1 MADQFHERSI
11 AFALDAGEFEF
22 RAADDGDGLS
32 ISGWITRFGE
42 PTVISDWLGEYTE
55 EIDRKAFDRTLLE
68 RGPAKVKMQFDH
80 GHSVFGTLPIGVWSN
95 IRAERKGLWGEGR
108 IHDNWHTIPIR
119 AAIESQ
125 ALDGMSFK
133 FKVVGEKWR
142 KAEPGSGKPDHRT
155 LTEVALFEA
164 GPVVHQAYEG
174 TTVGLRSRALD
185 LYRSAYRSP
194 DQTVASQSPTPPAIV
209 TNTDTAVAPV
219 GDTDPATRT
228 EADPPVGIT
237 RREMRLRALTALGA
251 IPNDQDRG
259 AA

>member
-1 MADQFHERSI
+1 MTDQIHERSV
-11 AFALDAGEFEF
+11 AFNLSDGDFEF

-42 PTVISDWLGEYTE
+42 PTIISDWLGEYVE
-55 EIDRKAFDRTLLE
+55 EIDRKAFDRTLVE
-68 RGPAKVKMQFDH
+68 RGPSKVKMQFDH
-80 GHSVFGTLPIGVWSN
+80 GHSVFGTLPIGVWQT

-142 KAEPGSGKPDHRT
+142 KAEPGSGKLDHRV

-174 TTVGLRSRALD
+174 TSVGLRSRALD
-185 LYRSAYRSP
+185 LYRSEFGGHGV
-194 DQTVASQSPTPPAIV
+194 TVPPVVA
-209 TNTDTAVAPV
+209 TLSETREAVAPV
-219 GDTDPATRT
+219 GDTDPAIRT
-228 EADPPVGIT
+228 EADPPAGIT
-237 RREMRLRALTALGA
+237 RQQMNDRVRVVLALQKGN
-251 IPNDQDRG
+251 PSDQDRG

>member
-1 MADQFHERSI
+1 MADQIHERSV
-11 AFALDAGEFEF
+11 AFDLSGGDFEF
-22 RAADDGDGLS
+22 RAADDGDGLT

-42 PTVISDWLGEYTE
+42 PAVISDWLGDYVE
-55 EIDRKAFDRTLLE
+55 EIDRRAFDRTLIE

-80 GHSVFGTLPIGVWSN
+80 GHSVFGSLPIGVWQT

-133 FKVVGEKWR
+133 FKVLGEKWR
-142 KAEPGSGKPDHRT
+142 KAEPGSGKLDHRT

-174 TTVGLRSRALD
+174 TSVGLRSRALD
-185 LYRSAYRSP
+185 LYRSAYGGAQHDRAGIMP
-194 DQTVASQSPTPPAIV
+194 VE
-209 TNTDTAVAPV
+209 TAVVPV
-219 GDTDPATRT
+219 DDTDPSRA

-237 RREMRLRALTALGA
+237 RREMRQKALTRLGV
-251 IPNDQDRG
+251 IPDDPDRG

>member
-1 MADQFHERSI
+1 MADQIHERSV
-11 AFALDAGEFEF
+11 AFNISDGDFEF

-42 PTVISDWLGEYTE
+42 PTVISDWLGEYVE
-55 EIDRKAFDRTLLE
+55 EIDRKAFDRTLVE

-80 GHSVFGTLPIGVWSN
+80 GHSVFGTLPIGVWQT

-142 KAEPGSGKPDHRT
+142 KAEPGSGKLDHRV

-174 TTVGLRSRALD
+174 TSVGLRSRALD
-185 LYRSAYRSP
+185 LYRSEFGGHVVTGAS
-194 DQTVASQSPTPPAIV
+194 DVATLSETRE
-209 TNTDTAVAPV
+209 AVAPV
-219 GDTDPATRT
+219 GDTDPAIRT
-228 EADPPVGIT
+228 EADPPAGIT
-237 RREMRLRALTALGA
+237 RREMRIRALTSLGV
-251 IPNDQDRG
+251 IPSDPDRG